1 MAQKQPKLRC
11 SCGLVNASQVTSNPV
26 KNVAE
31 LKQICKK
38 RVDVTSSKVMTDSLP
53 VVTTSPTPK
62 QFNYLNN
69 VSVTTMPKKL
79 IQEGGKY
86 FFIAPLVG
94 KFKLQK
100 KKKDSTKFYSW
111 TSTGLQSRNS
121 VLNYIVMQ
129 VCWCVPISIDCIYST
144 HRAYN
149 IGGKVFTHLH
159 HPRRLPP
166 CHSDPPPLP
175 PFFREKAFEEESVT
189 EEV

>member
-1 MAQKQPKLRC
+1 M
-11 SCGLVNASQVTSNPV
+11 
-26 KNVAE
+26 
-31 LKQICKK
+31 
-38 RVDVTSSKVMTDSLP
+38 DVTSSKVMKDSLP
-53 VVTTSPTPK
+53 VVTTPK

-100 KKKDSTKFYSW
+100 KKKKDSTKFYSW

-129 VCWCVPISIDCIYST
+129 VC
-144 HRAYN
+144 
-149 IGGKVFTHLH
+149 
-159 HPRRLPP
+159 
-166 CHSDPPPLP
+166 
-175 PFFREKAFEEESVT
+175 
-189 EEV
+189 